1 MTLLAQVAVFL
12 AASVVAIP
20 VFRRLGLG
28 SVLGY
33 LAAGIVIG
41 PWGLRMVQD
50 AEGVLHAAELGVV
63 LLLFVI
69 GLELQPSRLRAMRR
83 AILGMG
89 ATQVALTTAV
99 FTVIAKLCGLP
110 WNTAFVAAFA
120 LSLSSTPMVL
130 QLLAERG
137 ELKTHHGRSSFAIL
151 LFQDVAVM
159 PMLAILPLLGTQ
171 SGNQDLASTLIAAGK
186 GIGVLLLLA
195 FGGRYVLR
203 PALRIVA
210 ETKVNEAFTAAALLV
225 VIATALLFNL
235 VGLSMALGAF
245 VAGLLLAD
253 SEYRHELEADIE
265 PFKGLLLGLFF
276 ISVGMTANLG
286 LLIGEPLTV
295 GLLVTGLLSLKMI
308 LLWIVGRLTKH
319 SQADARGLAFAL
331 PQAGEFGFVLF
342 SLAVA
347 NGVMD
352 AALADLL
359 VIVVTISMICSPL
372 LMMLREY
379 LESKLQKEPARAFDV
394 IEANEGR
401 VIIAG
406 FGRFGQIVGRVLRMR
421 KIPFTALEAS
431 VAQVDF
437 VRRFGNKVY
446 YGDASRIELLQ
457 AAGAA
462 SAEVLVMAID
472 DIEASVRAVELVRH
486 QFPHLKIL
494 ARARNRQH
502 ALRLMDLGV
511 RYIIRE
517 TLLSSLDMA
526 RHTLETLGMSREN
539 ALDSIEKFRTHDE
552 RSLEMQLEA
561 RDDEQKLIQ
570 TAQLAAKELEL
581 LFETD
586 KTEENTAE
594 LPKLR
599 VGEK

>member
-1 MTLLAQVAVFL
+1 
-12 AASVVAIP
+12 
-20 VFRRLGLG
+20 
-28 SVLGY
+28 
-33 LAAGIVIG
+33 
-41 PWGLRMVQD
+41 
-50 AEGVLHAAELGVV
+50 
-63 LLLFVI
+63 
-69 GLELQPSRLRAMRR
+69 
-83 AILGMG
+83 
-89 ATQVALTTAV
+89 
-99 FTVIAKLCGLP
+99 
-110 WNTAFVAAFA
+110 
-120 LSLSSTPMVL
+120 
-130 QLLAERG
+130 
-137 ELKTHHGRSSFAIL
+137 
-151 LFQDVAVM
+151 
-159 PMLAILPLLGTQ
+159 ML
-171 SGNQDLASTLIAAGK
+171 
-186 GIGVLLLLA
+186 
-195 FGGRYVLR
+195 
-203 PALRIVA
+203 
-210 ETKVNEAFTAAALLV
+210 
-225 VIATALLFNL
+225 
-235 VGLSMALGAF
+235 
-245 VAGLLLAD
+245 
-253 SEYRHELEADIE
+253 
-265 PFKGLLLGLFF
+265 
-276 ISVGMTANLG
+276 
-286 LLIGEPLTV
+286 
-295 GLLVTGLLSLKMI
+295 
-308 LLWIVGRLTKH
+308 LLWIVGRLTRH

-462 SAEVLVMAID
+462 TAEVLVMAID

-539 ALDSIEKFRTHDE
+539 ALESIEKFRTHDE
-552 RSLEMQLEA
+552 HSLEMQLEA

-599 VGEK
+599 VGEKQ